1 MHARNSGGGPTRV
14 SDALGVRCD
23 GYAWNTSYTSA
34 SYTSDTSYTSYTSYT
49 SAAIDASYTSANHT
63 CDAFN
68 FSPK

>member
-34 SYTSDTSYTSYTSYT
+34 SYTSDTSYTSYTS
-49 SAAIDASYTSANHT
+49 AAIDASYTSANHT
-63 CDAFN
+63 NDACEH
-68 FSPK
+68 SARTM